1 VEQGQLPHTADYR
14 QVHHVRHRAVAPA
27 GMFGILLGGVLGVVA
42 DRTFKRHVLP
52 FLWDGE
58 EIAIDRRSKPSFQF
72 RHRRLTFGLMTQPEA
87 LRGFL
92 ERAGTLLRGTGFI
105 ARFLIAWP
113 ASTQGTRAY
122 RPAPPALHRA
132 ARHCAIHRRAR
143 RPHHAHRAGPIPP
156 AAPAVWVRL
165 HDRNEGGLGAGGA
178 HQDVRDIAA
187 KAAEKVVRLAALFH
201 VLEQGPAG
209 TIGTEYIHGAEDI
222 VCWHLHEARRL
233 LANLDT
239 PTALAAAIRLDT
251 WLLNEARA
259 TGVPS
264 IPTTR
269 IYQYGPACVRDSRD
283 LKAAL
288 TTLTER
294 GRARLEESGRRRF
307 VTVNPVLLAG

>member
-1 VEQGQLPHTADYR
+1 MPT
-14 QVHHVRHRAVAPA
+14 
-27 GMFGILLGGVLGVVA
+27 VL
-42 DRTFKRHVLP
+42 DL
-52 FLWDGE
+52 
-58 EIAIDRRSKPSFQF
+58 S
-72 RHRRLTFGLMTQPEA
+72 
-87 LRGFL
+87 
-92 ERAGTLLRGTGFI
+92 
-105 ARFLIAWP
+105 
-113 ASTQGTRAY
+113 
-122 RPAPPALHRA
+122 
-132 ARHCAIHRRAR
+132 
-143 RPHHAHRAGPIPP
+143 P

-165 HDRNEGGLGAGGA
+165 HDRIEGGLGAGGA
-178 HQDVRDIAA
+178 YQDVRDIAA